1 MIFEESLLQARG
13 PQLNVCLVDGPI
25 VVFDLVLLSVD
36 GVQLMK
42 LVSRRRVD
50 LLRARTE
57 AWHLG
62 SQIFV
67 VTTWE
72 PDRLIIIFLGV
83 LIFPALARIAVVFLS
98 TVTSWPETWIFLAPP
113 PCLAAEA

>member
-13 PQLNVCLVDGPI
+13 PQLNVRLVDGPI

-50 LLRARTE
+50 LLRVRTE

-62 SQIFV
+62 SQVFV
-67 VTTWE
+67 VTM
-72 PDRLIIIFLGV
+72 
-83 LIFPALARIAVVFLS
+83 
-98 TVTSWPETWIFLAPP
+98 
-113 PCLAAEA
+113 

>member
-50 LLRARTE
+50 LLRVRTE

-62 SQIFV
+62 SQVFV
-67 VTTWE
+67 VTM
-72 PDRLIIIFLGV
+72 
-83 LIFPALARIAVVFLS
+83 
-98 TVTSWPETWIFLAPP
+98 
-113 PCLAAEA
+113 